1 MGRPKSYDREEVLEN
16 ALMLFWRKGF
26 EGAHLQEL
34 VEVTGLNRFSLYKE
48 FGSKE
53 GLFDAAMKRYM
64 DQLGALVKHLEAEP
78 LGVENIRTYFQAL
91 IDYRFRHGCFLV
103 NTLSEKHVVG
113 PKIFGGVRSFVQ
125 GGGDLFRKNLEAS
138 GERGELDPDTDFES
152 LARFLVVHELGL
164 LTYGI
169 LESRK
174 SERRATLAFLD
185 RLLAPTSS
193 ANGG

>member
-1 MGRPKSYDREEVLEN
+1 MGRPKSYDRDQVLEQ
-16 ALMLFWRKGF
+16 ALLLFWRKGF

-53 GLFDAAMKRYM
+53 GLFDAAMARYM
-64 DQLGALVKHLEAEP
+64 EQLGALVVHLQAEP
-78 LGVENIRTYFQAL
+78 AGIANIRRYFEAL

-113 PKIFGGVRSFVQ
+113 AGVFGKVRAFLRD
-125 GGGDLFRKNLEAS
+125 GGKLFLSNLEAS
-138 GERGELDPDTDFES
+138 RERGELPAETDVAS
-152 LARFLVVHELGL
+152 LADFLVTHELGL

-169 LESRK
+169 LENRK
-174 SERRATLAFLD
+174 EVRRKALAHLD
-185 RLLAPTSS
+185 AVLR
-193 ANGG
+193 

>member
-1 MGRPKSYDREEVLEN
+1 MGRPKSYDRDQVLEN

-64 DQLGALVKHLEAEP
+64 DQLGALAAHLEKEP
-78 LGVENIRTYFQAL
+78 LGVANIRDYFHAL

-113 PKIFGGVRSFVQ
+113 PAVYGSVRSFLQ
-125 GGGDLFRKNLEAS
+125 SGGKLFLRNLEAS
-138 GERGELDPDTDFES
+138 QARGELSAEIDLDS
-152 LARFLVVHELGL
+152 LARFLVIHEIGV

-169 LESRK
+169 VESRK
-174 SERRATLAFLD
+174 AERRKALVFLD
-185 RLLAPTSS
+185 KLLS
-193 ANGG
+193 

>member
-1 MGRPKSYDREEVLEN
+1 MGRPKAYERDEVLEN
-16 ALMLFWRKGF
+16 ALVLFWRKGF

-53 GLFDAAMKRYM
+53 GLFEAAMSRYM
-64 DQLGALVKHLEAEP
+64 AQLGDLGAHLQKEP
-78 LGVENIRTYFQAL
+78 LGVENILRYFQSL
-91 IDYRFRHGCFLV
+91 VDYRFRHGCFLV

-113 PKIFGGVRSFVQ
+113 PQVYGKVRAFVQ
-125 GGGDLFRKNLEAS
+125 DGGRMFEKNLEAAR
-138 GERGELDPDTDFES
+138 ERGQLASDTDTES

-169 LESRK
+169 IESRK
-174 SERRATLAFLD
+174 GEKRKALAFLD
-185 RLLAPTSS
+185 RLLTAR
-193 ANGG
+193 

>member
-1 MGRPKSYDREEVLEN
+1 VGRPKTYDRDQVLES
-16 ALMLFWRKGF
+16 ALLLFWRKGF
-26 EGAHLQEL
+26 EGSHLQEL

-53 GLFDAAMKRYM
+53 GLFEAATSRYM
-64 DQLGALVKHLEAEP
+64 EQLGALGMHLEAEP
-78 LGVENIRTYFQAL
+78 LGAANIREYFEAL

-113 PKIFGGVRSFVQ
+113 PAAFGRVRSFIRD
-125 GGGDLFRKNLEAS
+125 GGKLFEKNLAAS
-138 GERGELDPDTDFES
+138 VERGELDEATDVES

-169 LESRK
+169 LENRKGERRK
-174 SERRATLAFLD
+174 SLQFLD
-185 RLLAPTSS
+185 RILH
-193 ANGG
+193 